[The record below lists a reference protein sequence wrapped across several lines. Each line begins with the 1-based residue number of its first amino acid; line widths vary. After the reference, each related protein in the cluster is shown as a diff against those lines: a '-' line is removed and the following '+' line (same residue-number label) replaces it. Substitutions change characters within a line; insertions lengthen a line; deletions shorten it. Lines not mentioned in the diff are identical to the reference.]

1 MKSFLYKNYSKKPV
15 AEIKFYKN
23 LALVYHQLENWD
35 LSIQYLETIIAS
47 ILSNPENNLKTVK
60 NVEDNIFL
68 NLIHSTETK
77 HLLYRKNILANQ
89 KKNTLDLWKK
99 TVLLAEQYKRKLEF
113 HQALRIY
120 QNYLKKNTFQKA
132 SIQLLNQEI
141 LFLQSHWDLCIE

>member
-1 MKSFLYKNYSKKPV
+1 MKSFLYKNYSKKTSP
-15 AEIKFYKN
+15 EIKFYKN

-77 HLLYRKNILANQ
+77 HLLYRKNILAKQ

-99 TVLLAEQYKRKLEF
+99 TVLLAEQYKRKF
-113 HQALRIY
+113 
-120 QNYLKKNTFQKA
+120 
-132 SIQLLNQEI
+132 
-141 LFLQSHWDLCIE
+141 